1 MGEASHHGQEAHNIL
16 PWPSRYTGLCFQI
29 FRHFFLVFCIND
41 VLDFVGLRSGVIGF
55 GKAIVSLGM
64 DVKEDVDHLYD
75 DDFIFCPI
83 KGGLKVTVIGNGAKI
98 YVKNPSDNDMNHLF
112 YVSSGSTLFLD
123 NVIVS
128 GFNSAVI
135 NYGQLNFNQSR
146 FTDNKIN
153 YVISYKDIGGAV
165 RNFGVASFIN
175 CTFNDNYANKGAA
188 IYNEGV
194 VKSLDCNYNNNLAS
208 LSSKASDRTLGI
220 EHIPIV
226 STIGNFFNNL
236 GSAVRHVFNVN
247 HNNDIYTYQNGFTY
261 VSGSSVSSLCEK
273 GGFIVK
279 RDFSEPIVQN
289 LNVYDNKSFIN
300 VINTVN
306 KDNDKTDVFNITFK
320 PEFIKVIMIMISILL
335 SLI

>member
-1 MGEASHHGQEAHNIL
+1 MYNVFDALHSNYYEFTDVVINLTPNKEYGVDNKNFLHY
-16 PWPSRYTGLCFQI
+16 SRTWRDSVSSG
-29 FRHFFLVFCIND
+29 IND

-64 DVKEDVDHLYD
+64 DVKEDVGHLYD

-112 YVSSGSTLFLD
+112 HVSSGSTLFLD

-153 YVISYKDIGGAV
+153 YVISDKDIGGAI

-236 GSAVRHVFNVN
+236 GSAVRLFLMQIIIMIFTLIKMGLLMFLDQVFLLFVRK
-247 HNNDIYTYQNGFTY
+247 
-261 VSGSSVSSLCEK
+261 VVLL
-273 GGFIVK
+273 
-279 RDFSEPIVQN
+279 
-289 LNVYDNKSFIN
+289 LNVILQNQL
-300 VINTVN
+300 
-306 KDNDKTDVFNITFK
+306 FK
-320 PEFIKVIMIMISILL
+320 I
-335 SLI
+335 